1 MVAMV
6 TKTYLGQHFGEVFK
20 HIRHVQLTVKIDK
33 NLGCKVLNM
42 AELKVM
48 GRRKKRL
55 GWRMGYRGVMM
66 QTSHPEVS
74 PVEHTPVPA
83 LYDPLDISGSQ
94 RR

>member
-48 GRRKKRL
+48 GRR
-55 GWRMGYRGVMM
+55 MGYRGVMT
-66 QTSHPEVS
+66 QISHPEVS

>member
-48 GRRKKRL
+48 GRR
-55 GWRMGYRGVMM
+55 MGYRGVMM

>member
-1 MVAMV
+1 MEEGDGDGVYMMG
-6 TKTYLGQHFGEVFK
+6 TRKKRME
-20 HIRHVQLTVKIDK
+20 RR
-33 NLGCKVLNM
+33 M
-42 AELKVM
+42 VM
-48 GRRKKRL
+48 GR
-55 GWRMGYRGVMM
+55 RMGYRGVMT